1 MQVNL
6 LADENVD
13 FRIIKLLRE
22 KKFVIH
28 SVLEDYKS
36 VSDSEIIEIAKN
48 LNSVILTLDKDFG
61 EWVFSHKQYS
71 NGIILLRYNSK
82 EFLNI
87 YESLITLLSNP
98 EIDVR
103 SKFIVLS
110 TKKIRIRDIK
120 LL

>member
-22 KKFVIH
+22 NKYVVH

-36 VSDSEIIEIAKN
+36 VSDTKIIEIAKN

-61 EWVFSHKQYS
+61 EWVFSHKQFS

-82 EFLNI
+82 EFAQI
-87 YESLITLLSNP
+87 YESLINLLSNP
-98 EIDVR
+98 DIDV
-103 SKFIVLS
+103 SAKFIVLS

>member
-22 KKFVIH
+22 KKFVVH

-36 VSDSEIIEIAKN
+36 VSDSKIIEIAKN

-71 NGIILLRYNSK
+71 NGILLLRYNSK
-82 EFLNI
+82 EFAQI
-87 YESLITLLSNP
+87 YESLISLLSNP
-98 EIDVR
+98 KIELTG
-103 SKFIVLS
+103 KFIVLS

>member
-13 FRIIKLLRE
+13 FRIIKFLRDR
-22 KKFVIH
+22 KFVVY
-28 SVLEDYKS
+28 SVLEGYKS
-36 VSDSEIIEIAKN
+36 VSDSKIIEIAMN

-71 NGIILLRYNSK
+71 NGIILLRYTSK
-82 EFLNI
+82 DYLEI
-87 YESLITLLSNP
+87 SESLLKLLANTD
-98 EIDVR
+98 IDL
-103 SKFIVLS
+103 SEKFIVLS

-120 LL
+120 LI